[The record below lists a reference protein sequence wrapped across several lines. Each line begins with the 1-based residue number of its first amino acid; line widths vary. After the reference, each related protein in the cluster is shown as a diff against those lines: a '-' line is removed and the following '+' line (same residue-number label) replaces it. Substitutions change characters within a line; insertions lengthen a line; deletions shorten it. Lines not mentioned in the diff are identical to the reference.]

1 VIKSCCVQFNNHH
14 QSSESKQHLYI
25 YGD

>member
-1 VIKSCCVQFNNHH
+1 MIKSCCVQFNNHY